1 MQRVNGSA
9 ESLKKI
15 LEHSELGRWHE
26 YIFYTF
32 AAWIENAEA
41 AVFVR
46 LRFLIL

>member
-1 MQRVNGSA
+1 MQRVSGSA
-9 ESLKKI
+9 ESLKKNSNI
-15 LEHSELGRWHE
+15 LSRGGWHE